1 MFQKLI
7 KKIKEALQKMIAY
20 RDVTEVV
27 SEYDDSISNK
37 MQDAISRWNSIYQD
51 NSPWLTNK
59 VHSLQLGKSI
69 CQTMAMMVL
78 SEMES
83 QIDGKTERAKT
94 LNEQYQ
100 EHLVEKLADNV
111 EFGMALGSLIMKPYI
126 SGNEI
131 YIDFC
136 KQGDYLPIAYDDDGN
151 ITDVAF
157 QDSFTVGK
165 TTYTRIERQTFTG
178 NSVIIEEKAFK
189 SNNDD
194 LGTEIPLT
202 SVPRW
207 ASHSEEPVVIE
218 DVKKPLFGVYKVP
231 LANNIDYNS
240 PLGISIFAPAEKL
253 IQKADE
259 QFSRLDWEYQGGELA
274 IDVAESALI
283 HSTSYFGK
291 DEVDFARMGEHA
303 ERLYRGLD
311 TVNEDTYHVFNP
323 TLRDANYQSGLEKY
337 LMRIEDN
344 IGLARGS
351 LSEVSSEAR
360 TATEIRILKQRTYIT
375 VKAHQKALEKA
386 LIDCVDAMN
395 VLATL
400 YDENENHEEVQ
411 LIIEWKDSVL
421 TDTNEELNQ
430 KLQLVDAG
438 ILSKAELRSWW
449 NGETLEIAQ
458 EKIDE
463 IGNGLEDIFTGAIDM
478 NIGDE

>member
-7 KKIKEALQKMIAY
+7 KKIKEALKRMIAY
-20 RDVTEVV
+20 KNVTETI
-27 SEYDDSISNK
+27 SDYNDSISDD
-37 MQDAISRWNSIYQD
+37 MQSAISRWNAIYQD
-51 NSPWLTNK
+51 KSPWLDEKTQ
-59 VHSLQLGKSI
+59 SLQLGKSI

-83 QIDGKTERAKT
+83 HIEEENERGKF

-100 EHLVEKLADNV
+100 NHLIDKLPDNI
-111 EFGMALGSLIMKPYI
+111 EFGMALGSLVMKPYL
-126 SGNEI
+126 SNNLI

-136 KQGDYLPIAYDDDGN
+136 KQGDYLPIGFDDDGN
-151 ITDVAF
+151 IIDVAF
-157 QDSFTVGK
+157 QDSFKEGR
-165 TTYTRIERQTFTG
+165 TTFTRVERQTFTG
-178 NSVIIEEKAFK
+178 NSVVIENKAFK

-194 LGTEIPLT
+194 LGSEIPLS

-207 ASHSEEPVVIE
+207 ANFSQEPVTID
-218 DVKKPLFGVYKVP
+218 DVSKPLFGVYKVP

-240 PLGISIFAPAEKL
+240 PLGVSIFAPAEKL
-253 IQKADE
+253 IRKADE

-274 IDVAESALI
+274 IDVAETALI

-291 DEVDFARMGEHA
+291 DEVDYSRMGEHA

-351 LSEVSSEAR
+351 LSEVGSEAR
-360 TATEIRILKQRTYIT
+360 TATEIKILKQRTYIT
-375 VKAHQKALEKA
+375 VKAHQKAIEKA
-386 LIDCVDAMN
+386 LIDCADAMN

-400 YDENENHEEVQ
+400 YSDDDKSYEIK
-411 LIIEWKDSVL
+411 LTTEWKDSVL

-438 ILSKAELRSWW
+438 ILSKPEVRSWW
-449 NGETLEIAQ
+449 TGETLEVAQ

-463 IGNGLEDIFTGAIDM
+463 IGNGLNDIFNGSIDM
-478 NIGDE
+478 NIGEE